1 MLAGMRSCFLLFL
14 LMVFSVAACL
24 PVQAQTNGVPASVT
38 SMNGVAP
45 SVTSIGFGGR
55 FINGVSPSVTSLGPN
70 GYGSNWPIFGN
81 CCANFF
87 LPTNPNP
94 TLSSEHHH
102 HHRKAK
108 AKDDDHADLVGV
120 LEPVYIPYAVP
131 DVQEDVQE
139 NDNDNDN
146 DSPDVVDYVHAPGA
160 RNSAAQNSGTRN
172 SGARNPGARNPGAAN
187 DDPSTERASYR
198 DSAPQADASA
208 NLSPDE
214 LAEPV
219 AVQPPTVLI
228 FKDGHH
234 SDVLNYAIVGDT
246 LFDFADGRT
255 RKILLADLDLP
266 ATHKANDD
274 RGVDF
279 QIPATTARQ

>member
-1 MLAGMRSCFLLFL
+1 MRSCFLLSFFL
-14 LMVFSVAACL
+14 LSFLLVFSVAACL

-70 GYGSNWPIFGN
+70 GYGNNWPIFGN
-81 CCANFF
+81 CCANF
-87 LPTNPNP
+87 LWPENPNP
-94 TLSSEHHH
+94 ALSSGHHH
-102 HHRKAK
+102 HHRKD
-108 AKDDDHADLVGV
+108 KDKGKDHADLVGV
-120 LEPVYIPYAVP
+120 IEPVYIPYAVP
-131 DVQEDVQE
+131 DVQEDAQE
-139 NDNDNDN
+139 NDD
-146 DSPDVVDYVHAPGA
+146 DSTDLVDYVHAPGA
-160 RNSAAQNSGTRN
+160 RYAG
-172 SGARNPGARNPGAAN
+172 
-187 DDPSTERASYR
+187 PSTKRAGYH

-219 AVQPPTVLI
+219 TAQPSTVLV

-279 QIPATTARQ
+279 QIPASAARQ

>member
-70 GYGSNWPIFGN
+70 GYGNNWPIFGN
-81 CCANFF
+81 CCANVF
-87 LPTNPNP
+87 LPENPNP
-94 TLSSEHHH
+94 PLSSGRHH
-102 HHRKAK
+102 HHRKYR
-108 AKDDDHADLVGV
+108 DRADLVGV
-120 LEPVYIPYAVP
+120 LEPAYIPYAVP
-131 DVQEDVQE
+131 DLEEDVQE
-139 NDNDNDN
+139 ADD
-146 DSPDVVDYVHAPGA
+146 DSAAVVDYVHAP
-160 RNSAAQNSGTRN
+160 SARN
-172 SGARNPGARNPGAAN
+172 SGARNPGARNSGARNPGAPN
-187 DDPSTERASYR
+187 DDPSTKRAGDR
-198 DSAPQADASA
+198 DSALQADASA
-208 NLSPDE
+208 NPSPDE
-214 LAEPV
+214 PAEPV
-219 AVQPPTVLI
+219 AAQPPTVLI
-228 FKDGHH
+228 FKDGHK

-246 LFDFADGRT
+246 LFDFADGHT
-255 RKILLADLDLP
+255 RKILLADLDLS

-279 QIPATTARQ
+279 QIPANTARQ

>member
-1 MLAGMRSCFLLFL
+1 MRSCFLLSFFL
-14 LMVFSVAACL
+14 LFLFMVFSVAACL
-24 PVQAQTNGVPASVT
+24 PVQAQTNGVP
-38 SMNGVAP
+38 P

-70 GYGSNWPIFGN
+70 GYGNNWPIFGN

-87 LPTNPNP
+87 LPTNP
-94 TLSSEHHH
+94 TLSSEHLH

-108 AKDDDHADLVGV
+108 ADDHADLVGV
-120 LEPVYIPYAVP
+120 LEPVYVPYAVP

-139 NDNDNDN
+139 ADD
-146 DSPDVVDYVHAPGA
+146 DSADVVDYVHAPGA
-160 RNSAAQNSGTRN
+160 RNSGARN
-172 SGARNPGARNPGAAN
+172 SGARNSGARNAGARN
-187 DDPSTERASYR
+187 DDPSTNRASYR
-198 DSAPQADASA
+198 DSALQADASA

-214 LAEPV
+214 PAEPV
-219 AVQPPTVLI
+219 AAQPPTVLI
-228 FKDGHH
+228 FKDGHK

-246 LFDFADGRT
+246 LFDFADGHT
-255 RKILLADLDLP
+255 RKILLADLDLS

>member
-1 MLAGMRSCFLLFL
+1 MRAGMRSCFLLSFFL
-14 LMVFSVAACL
+14 LFLFMVFSVAACL
-24 PVQAQTNGVPASVT
+24 PVQAQTTGVP
-38 SMNGVAP
+38 P

-70 GYGSNWPIFGN
+70 GYGNNWPIFGN

-87 LPTNPNP
+87 LPTNP
-94 TLSSEHHH
+94 TLSSEHLH

-108 AKDDDHADLVGV
+108 ADDHADLVGV
-120 LEPVYIPYAVP
+120 LEPVYVPYAVP

-139 NDNDNDN
+139 ADD
-146 DSPDVVDYVHAPGA
+146 DSADVVDYVHAPGA
-160 RNSAAQNSGTRN
+160 RSA
-172 SGARNPGARNPGAAN
+172 
-187 DDPSTERASYR
+187 DPSTKRASYR
-198 DSAPQADASA
+198 DSALQADASA

-214 LAEPV
+214 PAEPV
-219 AVQPPTVLI
+219 AAQPPTVLI
-228 FKDGHH
+228 FKDGHK

-246 LFDFADGRT
+246 LFDFADGHT
-255 RKILLADLDLP
+255 RKILLADLDLS